1 MEGSLV
7 IAPHVSACTELAVS
21 KARFGE
27 MVKKTRHL
35 APKVNERHVR
45 ESKIDIQEIWQKIVA
60 LEKEGLWL
68 IEKLSISANEDR
80 YLSQRVPNW
89 EGEGK
94 DSDNVIFSILY
105 HTPR

>member
-27 MVKKTRHL
+27 MIKKTRHL

-45 ESKIDIQEIWQKIVA
+45 ESKIDIQEI
-60 LEKEGLWL
+60 
-68 IEKLSISANEDR
+68 
-80 YLSQRVPNW
+80 
-89 EGEGK
+89 
-94 DSDNVIFSILY
+94 
-105 HTPR
+105 